1 MMRNLA
7 ASLIEHEVIKTT
19 VEKGKELRRFVEP
32 LITKA
37 KVDTLHNRRQIISQL
52 NSKSATSK
60 LFSNLGPRFNE
71 TNGGYLRVIKAGF
84 REGDKADMCYVEL
97 TIRDLEQE
105 AKVDEELVDENLVM
119 PEGEV
124 QETKIEEKA
133 ETAPAQEEV
142 KTPKK
147 ATRKLLLKKKN
158 LKKSL
163 QKKKRLQRKLP
174 QKQRKRKRLKQK
186 QILQRNLLRRKKL
199 RNRKKRKVGGQDS
212 LSNLQHLTCK
222 RFFTLFDIFN
232 VSFCDNISTT
242 VASFRTKIYNPIG

>member
-32 LITKA
+32 LITRA

-52 NSKSATSK
+52 NSTSATSK

-105 AKVDEELVDENLVM
+105 TKVDEVLADENLVM
-119 PEGEV
+119 PRDKLP
-124 QETKIEEKA
+124 ETKTEEKTK
-133 ETAPAQEEV
+133 ETAPAPEEI
-142 KTPKK
+142 KAPKK
-147 ATRKLLLKKKN
+147 AAKKTTTKKEESEESETKAVAPKKHTKKTAEKKPEKEEIKAKTETKAASKKPVKKKKAEKKEE
-158 LKKSL
+158 KKSWW
-163 QKKKRLQRKLP
+163 
-174 QKQRKRKRLKQK
+174 
-186 QILQRNLLRRKKL
+186 
-199 RNRKKRKVGGQDS
+199 S
-212 LSNLQHLTCK
+212 
-222 RFFTLFDIFN
+222 RFF
-232 VSFCDNISTT
+232 
-242 VASFRTKIYNPIG
+242 K

>member
-105 AKVDEELVDENLVM
+105 AKVDEALVDENLVM

-147 ATRKLLLKKKN
+147 ATKKTTAKKEESKEEPSKKVEAPKKAAAKTTAKKEVEAKADTPKKPVKKKKAEKQEE
-158 LKKSL
+158 KKSWW
-163 QKKKRLQRKLP
+163 
-174 QKQRKRKRLKQK
+174 
-186 QILQRNLLRRKKL
+186 
-199 RNRKKRKVGGQDS
+199 S
-212 LSNLQHLTCK
+212 
-222 RFFTLFDIFN
+222 RFF
-232 VSFCDNISTT
+232 
-242 VASFRTKIYNPIG
+242 K

>member
-32 LITKA
+32 LITRA

-71 TNGGYLRVIKAGF
+71 TKGGYLRVIKAGF

-105 AKVDEELVDENLVM
+105 SKVDDAIVDENLVL
-119 PEGEV
+119 PVDEV
-124 QETKIEEKA
+124 PETKTDEKT
-133 ETAPAQEEV
+133 ETAPEEV
-142 KTPKK
+142 KAAKKVAKKTTTKKTEPKEETPKK
-147 ATRKLLLKKKN
+147 AAKKTTEKKETATKTEAKATTPKKPVKKKKAEKQEE
-158 LKKSL
+158 KKSWW
-163 QKKKRLQRKLP
+163 
-174 QKQRKRKRLKQK
+174 
-186 QILQRNLLRRKKL
+186 
-199 RNRKKRKVGGQDS
+199 S
-212 LSNLQHLTCK
+212 
-222 RFFTLFDIFN
+222 RFF
-232 VSFCDNISTT
+232 
-242 VASFRTKIYNPIG
+242 K

>member
-105 AKVDEELVDENLVM
+105 AKVDEALVDENLVM

-133 ETAPAQEEV
+133 ETAAVQEEV
-142 KTPKK
+142 KTSKKTTKKTTAKKEESKEVPSKKEEAPKK
-147 ATRKLLLKKKN
+147 AAAKTTEKKEVEAKADTPKKPVKKKKAEKQEE
-158 LKKSL
+158 KKSWW
-163 QKKKRLQRKLP
+163 
-174 QKQRKRKRLKQK
+174 
-186 QILQRNLLRRKKL
+186 
-199 RNRKKRKVGGQDS
+199 S
-212 LSNLQHLTCK
+212 
-222 RFFTLFDIFN
+222 RFF
-232 VSFCDNISTT
+232 
-242 VASFRTKIYNPIG
+242 K

>member
-97 TIRDLEQE
+97 TIRDIEQE
-105 AKVDEELVDENLVM
+105 AKVDEALVDENLVM

-133 ETAPAQEEV
+133 ETAPAPVQEEV

-147 ATRKLLLKKKN
+147 ATKKTTAKKEETKEEPSKKVEAPKKAAKKTPEKKEVEAKADTTKKPVKKKKAEKQEE
-158 LKKSL
+158 KKSWW
-163 QKKKRLQRKLP
+163 
-174 QKQRKRKRLKQK
+174 
-186 QILQRNLLRRKKL
+186 
-199 RNRKKRKVGGQDS
+199 S
-212 LSNLQHLTCK
+212 
-222 RFFTLFDIFN
+222 RFF
-232 VSFCDNISTT
+232 
-242 VASFRTKIYNPIG
+242 K

>member
-7 ASLIEHEVIKTT
+7 TSLIEHEVIKTT

-71 TNGGYLRVIKAGF
+71 TKGGYLRVIKAGF

-105 AKVDEELVDENLVM
+105 AKVDEALVDENLVM

-147 ATRKLLLKKKN
+147 ATKKTTSKKEESKEEPSKKVEAPKKAAAKTTAKKEVEAKADTPKKPVKKKKAEKKEE
-158 LKKSL
+158 KKSWW
-163 QKKKRLQRKLP
+163 
-174 QKQRKRKRLKQK
+174 
-186 QILQRNLLRRKKL
+186 
-199 RNRKKRKVGGQDS
+199 S
-212 LSNLQHLTCK
+212 
-222 RFFTLFDIFN
+222 RFF
-232 VSFCDNISTT
+232 
-242 VASFRTKIYNPIG
+242 K

>member
-105 AKVDEELVDENLVM
+105 AKVDEALVDENLVM

-147 ATRKLLLKKKN
+147 ATKKTTAKKEESKEEPSKKVEAPKKAAAKTTDKKEVEAKADTPKKPVKKKKAEKQEE
-158 LKKSL
+158 KKSWW
-163 QKKKRLQRKLP
+163 
-174 QKQRKRKRLKQK
+174 
-186 QILQRNLLRRKKL
+186 
-199 RNRKKRKVGGQDS
+199 S
-212 LSNLQHLTCK
+212 
-222 RFFTLFDIFN
+222 RFF
-232 VSFCDNISTT
+232 
-242 VASFRTKIYNPIG
+242 K

>member
-97 TIRDLEQE
+97 TIRDIEQE
-105 AKVDEELVDENLVM
+105 AKVDEALVDENLVM

-133 ETAPAQEEV
+133 ETAPVQEEV

-147 ATRKLLLKKKN
+147 ATKKTIAKKEETKEEPTKKVGAPKKAATKKTEKKEVEAKADTPKKPVKKKKAEKQEE
-158 LKKSL
+158 KKSWW
-163 QKKKRLQRKLP
+163 
-174 QKQRKRKRLKQK
+174 
-186 QILQRNLLRRKKL
+186 
-199 RNRKKRKVGGQDS
+199 S
-212 LSNLQHLTCK
+212 
-222 RFFTLFDIFN
+222 RFF
-232 VSFCDNISTT
+232 
-242 VASFRTKIYNPIG
+242 K

>member
-105 AKVDEELVDENLVM
+105 AKVDEALVDENLVM

-147 ATRKLLLKKKN
+147 ATKKTTAKKEESKEEPSKKVEAPKKAAAKTTAKKEVEAKADTPKKPVKKKKAEKKEE
-158 LKKSL
+158 KKSWW
-163 QKKKRLQRKLP
+163 
-174 QKQRKRKRLKQK
+174 
-186 QILQRNLLRRKKL
+186 
-199 RNRKKRKVGGQDS
+199 S
-212 LSNLQHLTCK
+212 
-222 RFFTLFDIFN
+222 RFF
-232 VSFCDNISTT
+232 
-242 VASFRTKIYNPIG
+242 K

>member
-71 TNGGYLRVIKAGF
+71 TKGGYLRVIKAGF

-105 AKVDEELVDENLVM
+105 SKVDDAIVDENSVM
-119 PEGEV
+119 PVEEV
-124 QETKIEEKA
+124 PETKTEEKT
-133 ETAPAQEEV
+133 ETAPEEV
-142 KTPKK
+142 KAAKKVAKKTTTKKTEPKEETPKK
-147 ATRKLLLKKKN
+147 AAKKTTEKKDTAAKTEAKATTPKKPVKKKKAEKQEE
-158 LKKSL
+158 KKSWW
-163 QKKKRLQRKLP
+163 
-174 QKQRKRKRLKQK
+174 
-186 QILQRNLLRRKKL
+186 
-199 RNRKKRKVGGQDS
+199 S
-212 LSNLQHLTCK
+212 
-222 RFFTLFDIFN
+222 RFF
-232 VSFCDNISTT
+232 
-242 VASFRTKIYNPIG
+242 K

>member
-32 LITKA
+32 LITRA

-71 TNGGYLRVIKAGF
+71 TKGGYLRVIKAGF

-105 AKVDEELVDENLVM
+105 SKVDDAIVDENSVM
-119 PEGEV
+119 PVEEV
-124 QETKIEEKA
+124 PETKTEEKT
-133 ETAPAQEEV
+133 ETAPEEV
-142 KTPKK
+142 KAAKKVAKKTTTKKTEPKEEAPKKAAKKTTEKKETAAKTEAKATTPKK
-147 ATRKLLLKKKN
+147 PVKKKKAEKQEE
-158 LKKSL
+158 KKSWW
-163 QKKKRLQRKLP
+163 
-174 QKQRKRKRLKQK
+174 
-186 QILQRNLLRRKKL
+186 
-199 RNRKKRKVGGQDS
+199 S
-212 LSNLQHLTCK
+212 
-222 RFFTLFDIFN
+222 RFF
-232 VSFCDNISTT
+232 
-242 VASFRTKIYNPIG
+242 K

>member
-19 VEKGKELRRFVEP
+19 AEKGKELRRFVEP
-32 LITKA
+32 LINKA

-105 AKVDEELVDENLVM
+105 AKVDEALVDENLVM

-133 ETAPAQEEV
+133 ETAAVQEEV
-142 KTPKK
+142 KTSKKATKKTTAKKEESKEEPSKKEEAPKK
-147 ATRKLLLKKKN
+147 AAAKTTEKKEVEAKADTPKKPVKKKKAEKQEE
-158 LKKSL
+158 KKSWW
-163 QKKKRLQRKLP
+163 
-174 QKQRKRKRLKQK
+174 
-186 QILQRNLLRRKKL
+186 
-199 RNRKKRKVGGQDS
+199 S
-212 LSNLQHLTCK
+212 
-222 RFFTLFDIFN
+222 RFF
-232 VSFCDNISTT
+232 
-242 VASFRTKIYNPIG
+242 K